1 MSPMDDQLRRLF
13 RAARPMAEAPDF
25 AAPFGLETRV
35 LAAWRERRSRS
46 GMFWSEAQL
55 VRGMVLAVVL
65 ALVSLLPE
73 ITSSSAASANP
84 YSDFQQLADST
95 LTTDDSP

>member
-1 MSPMDDQLRRLF
+1 
-13 RAARPMAEAPDF
+13 
-25 AAPFGLETRV
+25 
-35 LAAWRERRSRS
+35 
-46 GMFWSEAQL
+46 
-55 VRGMVLAVVL
+55 
-65 ALVSLLPE
+65 LVSLLPE